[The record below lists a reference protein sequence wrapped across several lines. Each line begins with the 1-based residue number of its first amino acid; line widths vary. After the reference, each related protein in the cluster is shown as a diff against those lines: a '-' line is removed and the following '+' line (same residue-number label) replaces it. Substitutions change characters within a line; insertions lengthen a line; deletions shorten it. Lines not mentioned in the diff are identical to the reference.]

1 MNKKGVGGFGE
12 RRKDINRAG
21 RPKGH
26 TPLEELK
33 QAIRDQDAGGS
44 GSLLKRYLDLALTD
58 RTVLLDVMRKLYP
71 NAQSLEISGGLT
83 LQDIMSKLRGEAVND
98 SDDNKGSDNEETNK

>member
-1 MNKKGVGGFGE
+1 MNKSGKGGFQE

-26 TPLEELK
+26 SPLEELK
-33 QAIRDQDAGGS
+33 QAMREAEASGS
-44 GSLLKRYLDLALTD
+44 GSLVKRYVDLALTD
-58 RTVLLDVMRKLYP
+58 RTVLIDLMKKIFP

-83 LQDIMSKLRGEAVND
+83 LQDIMSKLRGEET
-98 SDDNKGSDNEETNK
+98 SDDEETDE

>member
-1 MNKKGVGGFGE
+1 MNKKGVGGFGK

-26 TPLEELK
+26 SPLEELK
-33 QAIRDQDAGGS
+33 AAMKKKEDGGS
-44 GSLLKRYLDLALTD
+44 GSLLSRYLDLALTD

-83 LQDIMSKLRGEAVND
+83 LQDIMSKLRGEEAKETD
-98 SDDNKGSDNEETNK
+98 IEETDEQE